1 MPTTAKCSFCGS
13 DIEVGSGLMYV
24 RNDGSIFWFCSSKC
38 FKNFKLGRDP
48 RKLPWTS
55 RYISSR

>member
-1 MPTTAKCSFCGS
+1 MPKASKCSFCGG

-24 RNDGSIFWFCSSKC
+24 MNDGTILRFCSSKC

-48 RKLPWTS
+48 KKIPWTL
-55 RYISSR
+55 RYLRK